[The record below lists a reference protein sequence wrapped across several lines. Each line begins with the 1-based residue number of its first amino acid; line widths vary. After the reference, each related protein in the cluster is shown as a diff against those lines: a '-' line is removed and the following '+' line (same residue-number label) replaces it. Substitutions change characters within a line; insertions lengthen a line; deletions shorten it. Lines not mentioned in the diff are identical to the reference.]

1 MRAAVLA
8 AMIAL
13 LPAAQESADLELRW
27 SLDPNLAA
35 EYSITDP
42 KTGKPVPGRAATF
55 LLFAADLS
63 PDGTNS
69 LIPNTF
75 QELPLHL
82 AMRLPPGKLKPGAR
96 AKIEVDLFE
105 EAQRAWTAIMAF
117 KPIAARGM
125 QTFQKVEK
133 MGERDCARVTNVIQ
147 FFDLRIDSRGRK
159 DVGRSAIASMEAVA
173 WFSVRDTIPIRVI
186 TNFSGR
192 ISEFRGIKQGE
203 EPKSSKLT
211 ESLQY
216 DLKKDFVKFDLG
228 THREPIH
235 EAIRRGADWLK
246 KEQQRNGT
254 WVDSGGSFARDF
266 PTGTTALALMA
277 LLHSGVKPD
286 DPSAR
291 SALAWCQRADFR
303 KVYEVAATIMAVETK
318 YLPLEQY
325 EEAVEMTEDRAR
337 KVIADNLTPED
348 RSFLERAVAWLLSKQ
363 MKNGTWGYPE
373 QTEQFYDN
381 SNTQYALLA
390 LKSAA
395 RCGIRIAPSV
405 WRRIADHWLDTQKST
420 PGGEVELKLDWV
432 SAADAGVDLRE
443 GEKSSPGA
451 WGYFVRPRTEFADQ
465 VPDQGYGSMVCA
477 GLTSLIIAESELFR
491 TKDLTE
497 DLRRRI
503 SRAQKA
509 GLAWLQSRYSV
520 RGCPPSA
527 GFWSVFH
534 LYYLYSL
541 ERVGVLYGIKRM
553 DGHDWY
559 LEGALLLVRDQR
571 ADGGWLSYDE
581 IPVVDTAFALLFLK
595 KATLK
600 VATR

>member
-1 MRAAVLA
+1 MRRAALA
-8 AMIAL
+8 AILAL
-13 LPAAQESADLELRW
+13 LPAAQESADIELRW
-27 SLDPNLAA
+27 SLDPSQAA

-42 KTGKPVPGRAATF
+42 KTGKPLPGRAATF
-55 LLFAADLS
+55 LLFAADLT
-63 PDGTNS
+63 PDGANT

-82 AMRLPPGKLKPGAR
+82 AMRFPPGKLKPGTR

-105 EAQRAWTAIMAF
+105 DARRALTLFHCF

-125 QTFQKVEK
+125 QSFQKVEK
-133 MGERDCARVTNVIQ
+133 IGERDCARVDSIIQ
-147 FFDLRIDSRGRK
+147 FFDLKFDSKGRK
-159 DVGRSAIASMEAVA
+159 DVGRSAIASMNSSA
-173 WFSVRDTIPIRVI
+173 WFSLRETIPVRII
-186 TNFSGR
+186 TSFQGR

-216 DLKKDFVKFDLG
+216 DLKKEFVKFDLG

-235 EAIRRGADWLK
+235 EAIRRGAEWLR

-277 LLHSGVKPD
+277 MLHSGVRAD
-286 DPSAR
+286 DPSVR
-291 SALAWCQRADFR
+291 SALAWCLKADFR
-303 KVYEVAATIMAVETK
+303 KVYEVAATIMAIETK

-325 EEAVEMTEDRAR
+325 EEVVEMTEDRAR
-337 KVIADNLTPED
+337 KVIADNMSPQD
-348 RSFLERAVAWLLSKQ
+348 RAFLEKAVAWLLSKQ

-373 QTEQFYDN
+373 QTEQNYDN

-395 RCGIRIAPSV
+395 RCGVKIAPSV
-405 WRRIADHWLDTQKST
+405 WRRIVDHWLDSQKSA
-420 PGGEVELKLDWV
+420 PGGEVELRLTWAN
-432 SAADAGVDLRE
+432 AADAEVDVRE
-443 GEKSSPGA
+443 GEKSAPGA
-451 WGYFVRPRTEFADQ
+451 WGYFVKPRTDFADQ

-491 TKDLTE
+491 TKDLNE

-541 ERVGVLYGIKRM
+541 ERVGVLYGIKRI

-559 LEGALLLVRDQR
+559 LEGALLLIRDQR
-571 ADGGWLSYDE
+571 ADGGWFSYDE